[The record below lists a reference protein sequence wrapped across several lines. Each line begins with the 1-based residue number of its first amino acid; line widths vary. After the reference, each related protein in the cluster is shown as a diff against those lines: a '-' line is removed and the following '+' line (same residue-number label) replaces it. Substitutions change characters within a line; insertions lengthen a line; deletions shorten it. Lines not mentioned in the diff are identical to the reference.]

1 MSKCPNCSGENADT
15 QRFCGDCGTPLPPD
29 THQTESYPESTKAS
43 LGQIAELQTG
53 ALFANRYQIIEE
65 LGTGG
70 MGRVY
75 RVVDKT
81 LGEEIALK
89 LIRPEIAA
97 EGETLARF
105 KMELKLAREIV
116 HKNVARMFD
125 FNEEGRVP
133 YITMEYV
140 RGENL
145 KRLIR
150 KVGRLFAGQAIPI
163 ACQICEGLTEAHRR
177 GIVHRDLKPQ
187 NIMIDEDGQAKIM
200 DFGLAQLLKAG
211 EKPDSSATP
220 GTPAYISPEQIKGLP
235 PDARSDLYSL
245 GVLLYE
251 MLTGTL
257 PFQAASARELLQ
269 KHQAEAARDPRDL
282 NPGISAGLSQVVMKC
297 LEKDPGAR
305 FQSAAEIREAL
316 DCLPTPAAREHEE
329 VVDPMPLWRRLARPA
344 VIAALLAVVGY
355 GAYRLFFTGSEVMP
369 ATSTVAVLQAAD
381 SSPSSRAP
389 GFALELQD
397 ALSTKLA
404 GISGLMIVPKLTV
417 NSVDTKGKSSME
429 IGRLLKADYLIEP
442 SFRIE
447 EPNLF
452 LRTVLINARRD
463 HPARNYELV
472 RNASDVS
479 AAREEFCRG
488 ISTILRGDIA
498 EDRLQK
504 TNKGV
509 SNNLDARVLFH
520 EGMALIEDVFPDLR
534 SDEVI
539 EEAVKKYQQALALD
553 PDYAL
558 ALWALGNAYEARY
571 NNSELDPRN
580 PNDLSKMCQYYSE
593 AYGID
598 YSSAETNIGLG
609 WCHFN
614 RGGFIMA
621 FQCFKNALKYGPDNA
636 VVNLDSGAF
645 LRSIG
650 LYKQALRYLSRAAKL
665 APSDPNP
672 LVQRSQCFMS
682 LGRFDE
688 AIAEVEKAIGISP
701 GDATN
706 RYYRLL
712 YLFLAK
718 RTVDAE
724 KELADFRESEPDYP
738 YLQLAEALLAAA
750 KGEREKALALKGK
763 SEILTLAGTC
773 FYLRL
778 GMTDEAI
785 ANIEAGIER
794 SFKERGM
801 YLYSYPSLVGNPCLK
816 SLRGIPRFQ
825 DILKRQKA
833 QYLKELKKFEDL

>member
-1 MSKCPNCSGENADT
+1 MSKCPSCSGENADT
-15 QRFCGDCGTPLPPD
+15 QRFCGECGTPLPPD
-29 THQTESYPESTKAS
+29 THQTQSYPESTKAS
-43 LGQIAELQTG
+43 LGHISELQTG

-75 RVVDKT
+75 RVADKT

-89 LIRPEIAA
+89 LIRPEIA
-97 EGETLARF
+97 EERETLARF
-105 KMELKLAREIV
+105 KLELKLAREVV

-163 ACQICEGLTEAHRR
+163 ACQICEGLTEAHRL

-211 EKPDSSATP
+211 ERSDGKTTP
-220 GTPAYISPEQIKGLP
+220 GTPAYVSPEQIKGLP

-257 PFQAASARELLQ
+257 PFKAASARELFH
-269 KHQAEAARDPRDL
+269 KHQAEVPLDPREL

-297 LEKDPGAR
+297 LEKDPAAR
-305 FQSAAEIREAL
+305 FQSATEIREAL
-316 DCLPTPAAREHEE
+316 DCLPTSAPRDAKEIVDPISLWNRLAWPAAIT
-329 VVDPMPLWRRLARPA
+329 V
-344 VIAALLAVVGY
+344 LLALVGY
-355 GAYRLFFTGSEVMP
+355 GAYRLFFAGPEAMP
-369 ATSTVAVLQAAD
+369 ATSTIAVLQASG
-381 SSPSSRAP
+381 SSPSSSAP

-404 GISGLMIVPKLTV
+404 GIPGLMVVPELTV
-417 NSVDTKGKSSME
+417 NSVDTKGKSSKE
-429 IGRLLKADYLIEP
+429 IGRLLKADYLLEP

-447 EPNLF
+447 KPKF
-452 LRTVLINARRD
+452 FFRAVLINARRD

-472 RNASDVS
+472 RDASDVS
-479 AAREEFCRG
+479 AVREEFSRD
-488 ISTILRGDIA
+488 ISIILSGDIA

-504 TNKGV
+504 SNKGA
-509 SNNLDARVLFH
+509 SNNLDARILFH
-520 EGMALIEDVFPDLR
+520 EGMTLIEDVFPVR
-534 SDEVI
+534 HSDEVI
-539 EEAVKKYQQALALD
+539 EEAVKKYQEALALD
-553 PDYAL
+553 PEYAL
-558 ALWALGNAYEARY
+558 ALWALGNAYEARFY
-571 NNSELDPRN
+571 GSESDPRN
-580 PNDLSKMCQYYSE
+580 PDDLDKMCQYFSE
-593 AYGID
+593 AYRID

-621 FQCFKNALKYGPDNA
+621 FQCFKNALKYGPDSA
-636 VVNLDSGAF
+636 VVNLDAGAF

-665 APSDPNP
+665 DPSDPNS
-672 LVQRSQCFMS
+672 LVQKSQCFMS

-688 AIAEVEKAIGISP
+688 AIAEIEKAIGISP
-701 GDATN
+701 GDVTN

-712 YLFLAK
+712 YLILAK
-718 RTVDAE
+718 RTADAE
-724 KELADFRESEPDYP
+724 KELTDFRENEPDFP
-738 YLQLAEALLAAA
+738 FLRQAEALLAAA

-763 SEILTLAGTC
+763 FEILTLAGTC

-778 GMTDEAI
+778 GMPDEAI
-785 ANIEAGIER
+785 ANIEAGIDR
-794 SFKERGM
+794 SFKERGT
-801 YLYSYPSLVGNPCLK
+801 YLYSYPSLIRNPCLK
-816 SLRGIPRFQ
+816 SLRGNPRFQ
-825 DILKRQKA
+825 DILNSQKA

>member
-15 QRFCGDCGTPLPPD
+15 QRFCGECGTPLPPD
-29 THQTESYPESTKAS
+29 THQTQSYPESTKAS
-43 LGQIAELQTG
+43 LADIVELQTG

-75 RVVDKT
+75 RVADRT

-97 EGETLARF
+97 EKETLARF
-105 KMELKLAREIV
+105 KMELKLAREVV

-163 ACQICEGLTEAHRR
+163 ACQICEGLTEAHRL

-211 EKPDSSATP
+211 EKSESHATP
-220 GTPAYISPEQIKGLP
+220 GTPAYVSPEQIKGLP

-257 PFQAASARELLQ
+257 PFKAASAREILL
-269 KHQAEAARDPRDL
+269 KHQAEVPRDPREL

-305 FQSAAEIREAL
+305 FQSAAEIRQAL
-316 DCLPTPAAREHEE
+316 DCLPTPGRLS
-329 VVDPMPLWRRLARPA
+329 VDPSIPLWRRLATLA
-344 VIAALLAVVGY
+344 ASAALLALVGY

-369 ATSTVAVLQAAD
+369 ATSTIAVLQAAD

-389 GFALELQD
+389 GFTLELQD

-417 NSVDTKGKSSME
+417 NSVDTKGKSSKE

-447 EPNLF
+447 GPDLF

-472 RNASDVS
+472 RKTSDVS

-488 ISTILRGDIA
+488 IATILRGDIA

-509 SNNLDARVLFH
+509 SNNLNARVLFH
-520 EGMALIEDVFPDLR
+520 EGMTLIEDVFPDLR
-534 SDEVI
+534 NDEVI
-539 EEAVKKYQQALALD
+539 EQAVKKYQEALALD

-571 NNSELDPRN
+571 NNSESDPRN
-580 PNDLSKMCQYYSE
+580 PNDLSKMCRYYSE
-593 AYGID
+593 AYRLD

-614 RGGFIMA
+614 RGGFTMA

-650 LYKQALRYLSRAAKL
+650 LYKQALRFLSRAAKL
-665 APSDPNP
+665 DPSDPDP

-688 AIAEVEKAIGISP
+688 AISEVEKAISISP

-724 KELADFRESEPDYP
+724 KELADFRESDPDYQ

-750 KGEREKALALKGK
+750 KGERERALALKGK

-785 ANIEAGIER
+785 ANIEAGIDR

-801 YLYSYPSLVGNPCLK
+801 YLYSYPSLAGNPCFK

-825 DILKRQKA
+825 GILKRQKA
-833 QYLKELKKFEDL
+833 QYLKELKIFEDL